1 MVKFLVGILC
11 SSNIRLLHESFNSA
25 IHQKN
30 FDDYEIY
37 IIVNTRNEQ
46 FYEDVMRE
54 FGYHTHSKLKKIVRT
69 ESNGYPGKG
78 HNSVLSIFRAEN
90 NYENLVMLDGDDF
103 FFPYTLERI
112 NNVKNEKQ
120 CDVITLSGN
129 AKIRCISASFEK
141 TTNNSGEQVHCYNMT
156 CNYDIYE
163 PKNIK
168 NIHSDYNEVLATPYR
183 LLCTNRKILDK
194 YEKLYDER
202 MYLYDDFLYTIILY
216 KECKRT
222 EFNVLH
228 LSDQYI
234 YLYNATNEN
243 SASLRPVDQT
253 QKNDENDTK
262 YKREIIKQ
270 HVEKYDITDIEITP
284 YNTIINDTIN
294 VEEMQDYHKKMIYKI
309 HTLVLPKLP
318 QKIIL
323 FIDYSEWD
331 YNTINER
338 PLGGTESAIYN
349 LSKLLSKKYTVY
361 VMTPSPN
368 ILSVNHNLQYLPL
381 NEEFIKS
388 IRPDIIVFQG
398 QSVLPRTFFTDINP
412 NILLWNWI
420 HHDISVEFIKPNV
433 IHYPF
438 DKYIFV
444 SNWQKNRYIQKFKL
458 QHNKCATLPNGI
470 SPFIQLD
477 QLKHLT
483 KEKTLVYFST
493 PYRGLIVAYYLFQ
506 VIKKYIPDIKFKVF
520 SCFGREI
527 VKSKTEY
534 LPIKDANEAC
544 HNDYDRYYKHVYEL
558 LIQDPHIEFY
568 GSVPQ
573 KVLFDHVKTSMIFF
587 YPNTYAETCC
597 TSILEAMAHRCNV
610 VSSELGAIPETAN
623 GFANLYNP
631 NIDVLHDAYSTDYCV
646 THPVQIDQIPE
657 SYQRQFMEKT
667 IDLIINYYSDYNQQL
682 LSNQQTY
689 VSNCTWEKRR
699 EIFTRFIPE
708 Y

>member
-1 MVKFLVGILC
+1 
-11 SSNIRLLHESFNSA
+11 
-25 IHQKN
+25 
-30 FDDYEIY
+30 
-37 IIVNTRNEQ
+37 
-46 FYEDVMRE
+46 
-54 FGYHTHSKLKKIVRT
+54 
-69 ESNGYPGKG
+69 
-78 HNSVLSIFRAEN
+78 
-90 NYENLVMLDGDDF
+90 MLDGDDF

-112 NNVKNEKQ
+112 NNVKNAKQ

-129 AKIRCISASFEK
+129 AKIRCATASFEK
-141 TTNNSGEQVHCYNMT
+141 TANNSGEPVHCYNMT
-156 CNYDIYE
+156 CKYEIYE

-168 NIHSDYNEVLATPYR
+168 NIHADYNEVLATPYR

-202 MYLYDDFLYTIILY
+202 MYLYDDFMYTIILY
-216 KECKRT
+216 KECKGT

-228 LSDQYI
+228 LSDSYI

-243 SASLRPVDQT
+243 SASLRHVDQT
-253 QKNDENDTK
+253 QKNDEYDTK
-262 YKREIIKQ
+262 YKREIIQQ
-270 HVEKYDITDIEITP
+270 HVGKYDITELEIIP

-318 QKIIL
+318 QKILL

-349 LSKLLSKKYTVY
+349 LSKIISKKYTVY
-361 VMTPSPN
+361 VMTRAAN
-368 ILSVNHNLQYLPL
+368 IISINHNLHYLPL

-388 IRPDIIVFQG
+388 IRPDIVVFQG

-420 HHDISVEFIKPNV
+420 HHDISVDFIKPNV

-444 SNWQKNRYIQKFKL
+444 SNWQKNRYIQQFKL
-458 QHNKCATLPNGI
+458 PHNKCVILPNGI

-477 QLKHLT
+477 QLKHLS

-493 PYRGLIVAYYLFQ
+493 PYRGLIIAYYLFQ

-527 VKSKTEY
+527 TKHKTEY
-534 LPIKDANEAC
+534 LPIKDVNEAC
-544 HNDYDRYYKHVYEL
+544 HNDYDRYYKHIYEL

-631 NIDVLHDAYSTDYCV
+631 NIDVLHDAYSTNHCV
-646 THPVQIDQIPE
+646 THPVQIDQLPE

-667 IDLIINYYSDYNQQL
+667 IDLIVNYYSDYNQQL
-682 LSNQQTY
+682 LSNQQSY
-689 VSNCTWEKRR
+689 VSNCTWEKRA
-699 EIFTRFIPE
+699 EIFKRFIPE